1 MKKRIILSL
10 VVLVLILTS
19 IISGCGSADSAP
31 VAVVNTA
38 TPTPASPAAAIE
50 QATATPEV
58 QSAVSNETGDEGVL
72 ATVLQD
78 DYDDALS
85 VRNQLALGT
94 LWLERTENAVTAEQ
108 AQNLK
113 LYWQA
118 LLALS
123 SDSTT
128 ATEETTA
135 LQTQIV
141 ETMDPAQLEAIQAL
155 ALTNANLNEF
165 YVEQGVVL
173 TTPEPGVTP
182 QGGKNSGL
190 SQEEREATK
199 TAAEAAGLTTGTGG
213 GGGAERRDILLNTL
227 IELLTER
234 GAES

>member
-1 MKKRIILSL
+1 M
-10 VVLVLILTS
+10 
-19 IISGCGSADSAP
+19 
-31 VAVVNTA
+31 
-38 TPTPASPAAAIE
+38 PTPASPSADE
-50 QATATPEV
+50 VATATPDA
-58 QSAVSNETGDEGVL
+58 QSAAGDTGVL

-78 DYDDALS
+78 DYEDALS

-94 LWLERTENAVTAEQ
+94 LWLEGTANAVTAEQ

-123 SDSTT
+123 SNSTT

-141 ETMDPAQLEAIQAL
+141 ETMEPAQLEAIQAM

>member
-1 MKKRIILSL
+1 MKKHS
-10 VVLVLILTS
+10 VVGLMILVLMLAAIMSSCASDVSTPATA
-19 IISGCGSADSAP
+19 G
-31 VAVVNTA
+31 AV
-38 TPTPASPAAAIE
+38 TPTPVSPAAAIE
-50 QATATPEV
+50 KATATPEAPN
-58 QSAVSNETGDEGVL
+58 AVAAESGDEGVL

-78 DYDDALS
+78 DYEDALS

-94 LWLERTENAVTAEQ
+94 LRLEGTADAITPEQ

-123 SDSTT
+123 ADSTT

-141 ETMDPAQLEAIQAL
+141 ETMDPAQLEAIKAL
-155 ALTNANLNEF
+155 ALTNTNLNEF

-182 QGGKNSGL
+182 QAGKNSGL
-190 SQEEREATK
+190 STEDREATR
-199 TAAEAAGLTTGTGG
+199 TAAAAEGLTTGTGS

-227 IELLTER
+227 IEVLTQR
-234 GAES
+234 AEE